1 MKHLSCRCYTTLRAI
16 VEEFPFYYIL
26 LSSTFSRTLCEVTPV
41 HCCFYNCSDVLTFV
55 HLAPQTMFRKISPLN
70 CNTIMHSVIF
80 RDNIYT
86 KSSTPLLS
94 VLQQVLS
101 LATIAITTTTCL
113 FLSMMMVLLL

>member
-26 LSSTFSRTLCEVTPV
+26 LSSTFSRTLREVTPV